1 MSTTNNNTANYTV
14 ENLVSKYR
22 EYVKVNGSGDYVE
35 YQDKNGMWHDE
46 WAPIEYLDAERQL
59 LVTIYKKVVGDNA
72 VPSIL
77 DALSK
82 FAEDFHHN
90 ALDENE
96 LSFLIEHFPEVSTF
110 IFDYWRDETNSQR
123 WNYGFERPSQKAMDF
138 LGFDPRWWNYSKNQ
152 PSTELQ
158 KEVQEA
164 VIKPGMTIFIANSG
178 YCDIAMLFPGC
189 TIKGFTHHRD
199 NRMDKIVWA
208 LGQIRLY
215 VAGIKS
221 EIVPCRED
229 IEDWQYMANVD
240 FAIWGTS
247 YHSSYE
253 GIEQFF
259 EHMKPNSK
267 LLIFMDKDDAAG
279 NTRFESKDLLCLR
292 RRLVKEKN
300 VSTIV
305 SFEEFDNYIEINRHR
320 ICVFADKAK
329 NDTVIVKNSCSGQE
343 IELSSH
349 MLDAEILWPSY
360 YIAFKPKDGIALS
373 EIVSFHD
380 LGKRWE
386 KEIDRE
392 LIIERKNGDWI
403 LSENAKKMPVIAPV
417 DMSTEYKDANLC
429 EVQLKLAGDPI
440 YNQWIGWL
448 RKIEQ
453 PCILLFGK
461 KEKFVVGYI
470 NQLSEG
476 GMATLDSVV
485 CLIPK
490 KGIDVRYVAALLLT
504 PEVKNQIMSICEG
517 SVNDSSFPLII
528 NKVIVPN
535 HNDKERLAFLSETN
549 YKALISSKKEV
560 EKSFDKKFEK
570 MKADYINEVRMRK
583 HDMRPHLRQ
592 LASSER
598 LMLHYIDN
606 INNLEELKKAMKKQ
620 IVSSHDALESIS
632 ELVDHLSDEERFGEP
647 ERVNL
652 NKFFEDLEINHND
665 NGCFTLETSC
675 EEAISQI
682 RGESLAEIVEHAQAK
697 GISLEQ
703 FVKQYNAD
711 TNALYVN
718 IAPVDLN
725 RLVNNIV
732 ENARRHGFTDK
743 CRNDYY
749 FSVNVKINNQ
759 RNMYQIDFCNNGNPL
774 PVGMTKDRY
783 GLKGEKAGANAGT
796 GSGGYIVRSIVEH
809 YGGDYDVF
817 TKDGITTIR
826 IYLPKSS
833 VE

>member
-14 ENLVSKYR
+14 ENLIAKYYN
-22 EYVKVNGSGDYVE
+22 YVNEHCPKSSEASEWVDKEGKYHFEEIHMPFSPEANVVE
-35 YQDKNGMWHDE
+35 
-46 WAPIEYLDAERQL
+46 QL
-59 LVTIYKKVVGDNA
+59 LVVLYKKVEGDKA
-72 VPSIL
+72 QKEIL

-82 FAEDFHHN
+82 YADVFYTS
-90 ALDENE
+90 ALSDNE
-96 LSFLIEHFPEVSTF
+96 MSFLCDHYEEVVLYLFAHREKWNVGIKTHFG
-110 IFDYWRDETNSQR
+110 Q
-123 WNYGFERPSQKAMDF
+123 
-138 LGFDPRWWNYSKNQ
+138 YSKVR
-152 PSTELQ
+152 ERLV
-158 KEVQEA
+158 KEYV
-164 VIKPGMTIFIANSG
+164 KPGSGEKIFIADTE
-178 YCDIAMLFPGC
+178 YCELAAQFPNC
-189 TIKGFTHHRD
+189 IVEGFTGW
-199 NRMDKIVWA
+199 NYKQKEVWA
-208 LGQIRLY
+208 LGQIRLKAMEIESRIVSGEEVDGNY
-215 VAGIKS
+215 TYTLPKAGSMDVVIVRVNENKYFAQKIFGTECTDIDALYNLLKPDGKMLFFS
-221 EIVPCRED
+221 EIEDELAGTEKNSFLNFRER
-229 IEDWQYMANVD
+229 IVREKTISSLVEYEDKVYIGDGKTKYIMLVLTKSLNQNVSIID
-240 FAIWGTS
+240 ETKS
-247 YHSSYE
+247 YKKVIP
-253 GIEQFF
+253 IEQ
-259 EHMKPNSK
+259 
-267 LLIFMDKDDAAG
+267 ID
-279 NTRFESKDLLCLR
+279 
-292 RRLVKEKN
+292 
-300 VSTIV
+300 ST
-305 SFEEFDNYIEINRHR
+305 
-320 ICVFADKAK
+320 
-329 NDTVIVKNSCSGQE
+329 
-343 IELSSH
+343 
-349 MLDAEILWPSY
+349 ILWPSY
-360 YIAFKPKDGIALS
+360 YMTPKPEYGISLS
-373 EIVSFHD
+373 EIVSFQD

-386 KEIDRE
+386 KDIDRN
-392 LIIERKNGDWI
+392 LIIEREDGDWI
-403 LSENAKKMPVIAPV
+403 LSENAKKMPVVAPV

-448 RKIEQ
+448 RKIAQ

-470 NQLSEG
+470 NQLPEG
-476 GMATLDSVV
+476 GIATLDSVV

-665 NGCFTLETSC
+665 NDCFTLETSC

>member
-1 MSTTNNNTANYTV
+1 
-14 ENLVSKYR
+14 
-22 EYVKVNGSGDYVE
+22 
-35 YQDKNGMWHDE
+35 
-46 WAPIEYLDAERQL
+46 
-59 LVTIYKKVVGDNA
+59 
-72 VPSIL
+72 
-77 DALSK
+77 
-82 FAEDFHHN
+82 
-90 ALDENE
+90 
-96 LSFLIEHFPEVSTF
+96 
-110 IFDYWRDETNSQR
+110 
-123 WNYGFERPSQKAMDF
+123 
-138 LGFDPRWWNYSKNQ
+138 
-152 PSTELQ
+152 
-158 KEVQEA
+158 
-164 VIKPGMTIFIANSG
+164 
-178 YCDIAMLFPGC
+178 
-189 TIKGFTHHRD
+189 
-199 NRMDKIVWA
+199 MDK
-208 LGQIRLY
+208 
-215 VAGIKS
+215 
-221 EIVPCRED
+221 E
-229 IEDWQYMANVD
+229 
-240 FAIWGTS
+240 
-247 YHSSYE
+247 
-253 GIEQFF
+253 
-259 EHMKPNSK
+259 
-267 LLIFMDKDDAAG
+267 DAAG
-279 NTRFESKDLLCLR
+279 ETKYESKDLLCLR
-292 RRLVKEKN
+292 RRLVEEKN
-300 VSTIV
+300 ISTIV
-305 SFEEFDNYIEINRHR
+305 SFEEFDSYIEINRHR

-329 NDTVIVKNSCSGQE
+329 NDNVIVKNSCSGQE

-360 YIAFKPKDGIALS
+360 YIALKPKDGIALS

-380 LGKRWE
+380 LGRRWE
-386 KEIDRE
+386 KDIDRN
-392 LIIERKNGDWI
+392 LIIEREDGDWI
-403 LSENAKKMPVIAPV
+403 LSENAKKMPVVAPV

-429 EVQLKLAGDPI
+429 EVQLKLAGDSI

-665 NGCFTLETSC
+665 NDCFTLETSC

>member
-14 ENLVSKYR
+14 ENLIAKY
-22 EYVKVNGSGDYVE
+22 YNYVNGHCPKSSEASEWVDKEGKYHFEEIHMPFSPEANVVE
-35 YQDKNGMWHDE
+35 
-46 WAPIEYLDAERQL
+46 QL
-59 LVTIYKKVVGDNA
+59 LVVLYKKVEGDKA
-72 VPSIL
+72 QKEIL

-82 FAEDFHHN
+82 YADVFYTS
-90 ALDENE
+90 ALSDNE
-96 LSFLIEHFPEVSTF
+96 MSFLCDHYEEVVLYLFAHREKWNVGIKTHFG
-110 IFDYWRDETNSQR
+110 Q
-123 WNYGFERPSQKAMDF
+123 
-138 LGFDPRWWNYSKNQ
+138 YSKVR
-152 PSTELQ
+152 ERLV
-158 KEVQEA
+158 KEYV
-164 VIKPGMTIFIANSG
+164 KPGSGEKIFIADTE
-178 YCDIAMLFPGC
+178 YCELAAQFPNC
-189 TIKGFTHHRD
+189 IVEGFTGW
-199 NRMDKIVWA
+199 NYKQKEVWA
-208 LGQIRLY
+208 LGQIRLKAMEIESRIVSGEEVDGNY
-215 VAGIKS
+215 TYTLPKAGSMDVVIVRVNENKYFAQKIFGTECTDIDALYNLLKPDGKMLFFS
-221 EIVPCRED
+221 EIEDELAGTEKNSFLNFRER
-229 IEDWQYMANVD
+229 IVREKTISSLVEYEDKVYIGDGKTKYIMLVLTKSLNQNVSIID
-240 FAIWGTS
+240 ETKS
-247 YHSSYE
+247 YKKVIP
-253 GIEQFF
+253 IEQ
-259 EHMKPNSK
+259 
-267 LLIFMDKDDAAG
+267 ID
-279 NTRFESKDLLCLR
+279 
-292 RRLVKEKN
+292 
-300 VSTIV
+300 ST
-305 SFEEFDNYIEINRHR
+305 
-320 ICVFADKAK
+320 
-329 NDTVIVKNSCSGQE
+329 
-343 IELSSH
+343 
-349 MLDAEILWPSY
+349 ILWPSY
-360 YIAFKPKDGIALS
+360 YMTPKPEYGISLS
-373 EIVSFHD
+373 EIVSFQD

-386 KEIDRE
+386 KDIDRN
-392 LIIERKNGDWI
+392 LIIEREDGDWI
-403 LSENAKKMPVIAPV
+403 LSENAKKMPVVAPV

-448 RKIEQ
+448 RKIAQ

-470 NQLSEG
+470 NQLPEG
-476 GMATLDSVV
+476 GIATLDSVV

-560 EKSFDKKFEK
+560 EKSFDKKFGK

-665 NGCFTLETSC
+665 NECFTLETYC

-697 GISLEQ
+697 GISLKQ

-809 YGGDYDVF
+809 YGGDYDIF

>member
-1 MSTTNNNTANYTV
+1 MSTTNKNFTV
-14 ENLVSKYR
+14 EGLVAKYR
-22 EYVKVNGSGDYVE
+22 NFVNE
-35 YQDKNGMWHDE
+35 HCPQIADE
-46 WAPIEYLDAERQL
+46 CGPMPIDDDAEEQL
-59 LVTIYKKVVGDNA
+59 LVMLYSRVAGENA
-72 VPSIL
+72 DKRIL
-77 DALSK
+77 EALSK
-82 FAEDFHHN
+82 YGNDFYLA
-90 ALDENE
+90 ALTDEE
-96 LSFLIEHFPEVSTF
+96 ITFLVNHFSEVSSS
-110 IFDYWRDETNSQR
+110 IFDFFSDESNGKK
-123 WNYGFERPSQKAMDF
+123 WNYGFERPSQRTIDF
-138 LGFDPRWWNYSKNQ
+138 LEFDPRWWNYSKNHT
-152 PSTELQ
+152 SDELQ
-158 KEVQEA
+158 KEMQKFD
-164 VIKPGMTIFIANSG
+164 IQSGMTIFIANSG

-215 VAGIKS
+215 AAGIKS

-229 IEDWQYMANVD
+229 IEDWQYMADVD

-247 YHSSYE
+247 YHCSYI
-253 GIEQFF
+253 GVEQFF
-259 EHMKPNSK
+259 QHMKPNSK
-267 LLIFMDKDDAAG
+267 LLLFMDKDDAAG
-279 NTRFESKDLLCLR
+279 NTRYESKDLLCLR
-292 RRLVKEKN
+292 KRLVKEKCIN
-300 VSTIV
+300 TII

-320 ICVFADKAK
+320 ICIFAEKAK
-329 NDTVIVKNSCSGQE
+329 NDSVLVKNSDSGHE
-343 IELSSH
+343 MDLPSH
-349 MLDAEILWPSY
+349 MLDVEILWPSY
-360 YIAFKPKDGIALS
+360 YMTFKPKDGIALS

-380 LGKRWE
+380 LGRRWE
-386 KEIDRE
+386 KDIDRN
-392 LIIERKNGDWI
+392 LIIEREDGDWI
-403 LSENAKKMPVIAPV
+403 LSENAKKMPVVAPV

-461 KEKFVVGYI
+461 KEKFVIGYI
-470 NQLSEG
+470 NQLTEEG
-476 GMATLDSVV
+476 IATLDSVV

-490 KGIDVRYVAALLLT
+490 KDIDVRYVAALLLT

-665 NGCFTLETSC
+665 NDCFTLETSC

>member
-14 ENLVSKYR
+14 ENLIAKY
-22 EYVKVNGSGDYVE
+22 YNYVNGHCPKSSEASEWVDKEGKYHFEEIHMPFSPEANVVE
-35 YQDKNGMWHDE
+35 
-46 WAPIEYLDAERQL
+46 QL
-59 LVTIYKKVVGDNA
+59 LVVLYKKVEGDKA
-72 VPSIL
+72 QKEIL

-82 FAEDFHHN
+82 YADVFYTS
-90 ALDENE
+90 ALSDNE
-96 LSFLIEHFPEVSTF
+96 MSFLCDHYEEVVLYLFAHREKWNVGIKTHFG
-110 IFDYWRDETNSQR
+110 Q
-123 WNYGFERPSQKAMDF
+123 
-138 LGFDPRWWNYSKNQ
+138 YSKVR
-152 PSTELQ
+152 ERLV
-158 KEVQEA
+158 KEYV
-164 VIKPGMTIFIANSG
+164 KPGSGEKIFIADTE
-178 YCDIAMLFPGC
+178 YCELAAQFPNC
-189 TIKGFTHHRD
+189 IVEGFTGW
-199 NRMDKIVWA
+199 NYKQKEVWA
-208 LGQIRLY
+208 LGQIRLKAMEIESRIVSGEEVDGNY
-215 VAGIKS
+215 TYTLPKAGSMDVVIVRVNENKYFAQKIFGTECTDIDALYNLLKPDGKMLFFS
-221 EIVPCRED
+221 EIEDELAGTEKNSFLNFRER
-229 IEDWQYMANVD
+229 IVREKTISSLVEYEDKVYIGDGKTKYIMLVLTKSLNQNVSIID
-240 FAIWGTS
+240 ETKS
-247 YHSSYE
+247 YKKVIP
-253 GIEQFF
+253 IEQ
-259 EHMKPNSK
+259 
-267 LLIFMDKDDAAG
+267 ID
-279 NTRFESKDLLCLR
+279 
-292 RRLVKEKN
+292 
-300 VSTIV
+300 ST
-305 SFEEFDNYIEINRHR
+305 
-320 ICVFADKAK
+320 
-329 NDTVIVKNSCSGQE
+329 
-343 IELSSH
+343 
-349 MLDAEILWPSY
+349 ILWPSY
-360 YIAFKPKDGIALS
+360 YMTPKPEYGISLS
-373 EIVSFHD
+373 EIVSFQD

-386 KEIDRE
+386 KDIDRN
-392 LIIERKNGDWI
+392 LIIEREDGDWI
-403 LSENAKKMPVIAPV
+403 LSENAKKMPVVAPV

-448 RKIEQ
+448 RKIAQ

-470 NQLSEG
+470 NQLPEG
-476 GMATLDSVV
+476 GIATLDSVV

-560 EKSFDKKFEK
+560 EKSFDKKFGK

-665 NGCFTLETSC
+665 NDCFTLETSC

-697 GISLEQ
+697 GISLKQ

-809 YGGDYDVF
+809 YGGDYDIF

>member
-1 MSTTNNNTANYTV
+1 MSIQNNNFTV
-14 ENLVSKYR
+14 ENLVAKYYN
-22 EYVKVNGSGDYVE
+22 YVNEHCPKSSEASEWVDKEGKYHFEEIHMPFSPEANVVE
-35 YQDKNGMWHDE
+35 
-46 WAPIEYLDAERQL
+46 QL
-59 LVTIYKKVVGDNA
+59 LVVLYKKVEGDKA
-72 VPSIL
+72 QKEIL

-82 FAEDFHHN
+82 YADVFYTS
-90 ALDENE
+90 ALSDNE
-96 LSFLIEHFPEVSTF
+96 MSFLCDHYKDVVSYLFAHREKWNVGIKTDFGQYSKVRERLVKEYAKPGSGAKMFIADTEYCELAAQFPNCIVEGFTG
-110 IFDYWRDETNSQR
+110 
-123 WNYGFERPSQKAMDF
+123 WNYK
-138 LGFDPRWWNYSKNQ
+138 
-152 PSTELQ
+152 Q
-158 KEVQEA
+158 KE
-164 VIKPGMTIFIANSG
+164 
-178 YCDIAMLFPGC
+178 
-189 TIKGFTHHRD
+189 
-199 NRMDKIVWA
+199 VWA
-208 LGQIRLY
+208 LGQIRLK
-215 VAGIKS
+215 A
-221 EIVPCRED
+221 
-229 IEDWQYMANVD
+229 M
-240 FAIWGTS
+240 
-247 YHSSYE
+247 
-253 GIEQFF
+253 GIESRIVSGEEVDGNYTYTLPKAGSMDFVIVRVNENKYFAQKIFGTECTDIDALYNLLKPDGKMLFF
-259 EHMKPNSK
+259 SESKNELAGTEKNS
-267 LLIFMDKDDAAG
+267 LLNFRERIVMDKAI
-279 NTRFESKDLLCLR
+279 SS
-292 RRLVKEKN
+292 LVEYEDKVYIGDGKTKYIMLVLTKSLNQN
-300 VSTIV
+300 VSIIDEIKLYKKV
-305 SFEEFDNYIEINRHR
+305 IPIEQM
-320 ICVFADKAK
+320 DS
-329 NDTVIVKNSCSGQE
+329 T
-343 IELSSH
+343 
-349 MLDAEILWPSY
+349 ILWPSY
-360 YIAFKPKDGIALS
+360 YMTFKPKDGIALS

-380 LGKRWE
+380 LGRRWE
-386 KEIDRE
+386 KDIDRD
-392 LIIERKNGDWI
+392 LIIERENGDWI
-403 LSENAKKMPVIAPV
+403 LSENVKKMPVVAPV

-429 EVQLKLAGDPI
+429 EVQLKLAGDSI

-470 NQLSEG
+470 NQLPEE
-476 GMATLDSVV
+476 GMATLDTVV

-490 KGIDVRYVAALLLT
+490 KGIDVRYVAALLLI
-504 PEVKNQIMSICEG
+504 PEVRNQITSICEG

-560 EKSFDKKFEK
+560 EKSFDKKFGK

-606 INNLEELKKAMKKQ
+606 INNLEELKKAMKRQ
-620 IVSSHDALESIS
+620 IANSHDALESIS

-665 NGCFTLETSC
+665 NECFTLETYC

-682 RGESLAEIVEHAQAK
+682 RGESLSEIVEHAQAK

-749 FSVNVKINNQ
+749 FSVNVKINNL

-774 PVGMTKDRY
+774 PVGMTKERY

>member
-1 MSTTNNNTANYTV
+1 MSTTNNNTANYTA
-14 ENLVSKYR
+14 ENLIAKYYN
-22 EYVKVNGSGDYVE
+22 YVNEHCPKSSEASEWVDKEGKYHFEEIHMPFSPEANVVE
-35 YQDKNGMWHDE
+35 
-46 WAPIEYLDAERQL
+46 QL
-59 LVTIYKKVVGDNA
+59 LVVLYKKVEGDKA
-72 VPSIL
+72 QKEIL

-82 FAEDFHHN
+82 YADVFYTS
-90 ALDENE
+90 ALSDNE
-96 LSFLIEHFPEVSTF
+96 MSFLCDHYEEVVLYLFAHREKWNVGIKTHFGQYSKVRERLVKEYVKPGSGAKIYIADTEYCELAAQFPNCIVEGFTG
-110 IFDYWRDETNSQR
+110 
-123 WNYGFERPSQKAMDF
+123 WNYK
-138 LGFDPRWWNYSKNQ
+138 
-152 PSTELQ
+152 Q
-158 KEVQEA
+158 KE
-164 VIKPGMTIFIANSG
+164 
-178 YCDIAMLFPGC
+178 
-189 TIKGFTHHRD
+189 
-199 NRMDKIVWA
+199 VWA
-208 LGQIRLY
+208 LGQIRLKAMEIESRIVSGEEVDGNY
-215 VAGIKS
+215 TYTLPKAGSMDVVIVRVNENKYFAQKIFGTECTDIDALYNLLKPDGKMLFFS
-221 EIVPCRED
+221 EIEDELAGTEKNSFLNFRER
-229 IEDWQYMANVD
+229 IVREKTISSLVEYEDKVYIGDGKTKYIMLVLTKSLNQNVSIID
-240 FAIWGTS
+240 ETKS
-247 YHSSYE
+247 YKKVIP
-253 GIEQFF
+253 IEQ
-259 EHMKPNSK
+259 
-267 LLIFMDKDDAAG
+267 ID
-279 NTRFESKDLLCLR
+279 
-292 RRLVKEKN
+292 
-300 VSTIV
+300 ST
-305 SFEEFDNYIEINRHR
+305 
-320 ICVFADKAK
+320 
-329 NDTVIVKNSCSGQE
+329 
-343 IELSSH
+343 
-349 MLDAEILWPSY
+349 ILWPSY
-360 YIAFKPKDGIALS
+360 YMTPKPEYGISLS
-373 EIVSFHD
+373 EIVSFQD
-380 LGKRWE
+380 LGKRWV
-386 KEIDRE
+386 KDIDRD
-392 LIIERKNGDWI
+392 LIIEREDGDWI
-403 LSENAKKMPVIAPV
+403 LSENAKKMPVVAPV

-429 EVQLKLAGDPI
+429 EVQLKLAGDSI

-461 KEKFVVGYI
+461 KEKFVIGYI

-665 NGCFTLETSC
+665 NDCFTLETSC

-826 IYLPKSS
+826 INLPKSS

>member
-1 MSTTNNNTANYTV
+1 
-14 ENLVSKYR
+14 
-22 EYVKVNGSGDYVE
+22 
-35 YQDKNGMWHDE
+35 
-46 WAPIEYLDAERQL
+46 
-59 LVTIYKKVVGDNA
+59 
-72 VPSIL
+72 
-77 DALSK
+77 
-82 FAEDFHHN
+82 
-90 ALDENE
+90 
-96 LSFLIEHFPEVSTF
+96 
-110 IFDYWRDETNSQR
+110 
-123 WNYGFERPSQKAMDF
+123 
-138 LGFDPRWWNYSKNQ
+138 
-152 PSTELQ
+152 
-158 KEVQEA
+158 
-164 VIKPGMTIFIANSG
+164 
-178 YCDIAMLFPGC
+178 
-189 TIKGFTHHRD
+189 
-199 NRMDKIVWA
+199 
-208 LGQIRLY
+208 
-215 VAGIKS
+215 
-221 EIVPCRED
+221 
-229 IEDWQYMANVD
+229 
-240 FAIWGTS
+240 
-247 YHSSYE
+247 
-253 GIEQFF
+253 
-259 EHMKPNSK
+259 
-267 LLIFMDKDDAAG
+267 
-279 NTRFESKDLLCLR
+279 
-292 RRLVKEKN
+292 
-300 VSTIV
+300 
-305 SFEEFDNYIEINRHR
+305 
-320 ICVFADKAK
+320 
-329 NDTVIVKNSCSGQE
+329 
-343 IELSSH
+343 
-349 MLDAEILWPSY
+349 
-360 YIAFKPKDGIALS
+360 
-373 EIVSFHD
+373 
-380 LGKRWE
+380 
-386 KEIDRE
+386 
-392 LIIERKNGDWI
+392 
-403 LSENAKKMPVIAPV
+403 
-417 DMSTEYKDANLC
+417 
-429 EVQLKLAGDPI
+429 
-440 YNQWIGWL
+440 
-448 RKIEQ
+448 
-453 PCILLFGK
+453 
-461 KEKFVVGYI
+461 
-470 NQLSEG
+470 
-476 GMATLDSVV
+476 
-485 CLIPK
+485 
-490 KGIDVRYVAALLLT
+490 
-504 PEVKNQIMSICEG
+504 MSICEG

-665 NGCFTLETSC
+665 NDCFTLETSC

>member
-1 MSTTNNNTANYTV
+1 
-14 ENLVSKYR
+14 
-22 EYVKVNGSGDYVE
+22 
-35 YQDKNGMWHDE
+35 
-46 WAPIEYLDAERQL
+46 
-59 LVTIYKKVVGDNA
+59 
-72 VPSIL
+72 
-77 DALSK
+77 
-82 FAEDFHHN
+82 
-90 ALDENE
+90 
-96 LSFLIEHFPEVSTF
+96 
-110 IFDYWRDETNSQR
+110 
-123 WNYGFERPSQKAMDF
+123 MD
-138 LGFDPRWWNYSKNQ
+138 LP
-152 PSTELQ
+152 
-158 KEVQEA
+158 
-164 VIKPGMTIFIANSG
+164 
-178 YCDIAMLFPGC
+178 
-189 TIKGFTHHRD
+189 
-199 NRMDKIVWA
+199 
-208 LGQIRLY
+208 
-215 VAGIKS
+215 
-221 EIVPCRED
+221 
-229 IEDWQYMANVD
+229 
-240 FAIWGTS
+240 
-247 YHSSYE
+247 
-253 GIEQFF
+253 
-259 EHMKPNSK
+259 
-267 LLIFMDKDDAAG
+267 
-279 NTRFESKDLLCLR
+279 
-292 RRLVKEKN
+292 
-300 VSTIV
+300 
-305 SFEEFDNYIEINRHR
+305 
-320 ICVFADKAK
+320 
-329 NDTVIVKNSCSGQE
+329 
-343 IELSSH
+343 SH
-349 MLDAEILWPSY
+349 MLDVEILWPSY
-360 YIAFKPKDGIALS
+360 YMTFKPKDGIVLS

-380 LGKRWE
+380 LGRRWE
-386 KEIDRE
+386 KDIDRD
-392 LIIERKNGDWI
+392 LIIEREDGDWI
-403 LSENAKKMPVIAPV
+403 LSENAKKMPVVAPV

-429 EVQLKLAGDPI
+429 EVQLKLAGDSI

-470 NQLSEG
+470 NQLPEG
-476 GMATLDSVV
+476 GIATLDSVV

-665 NGCFTLETSC
+665 NDCFTLETSC